1 MIRLWLPCK
10 LNGSWFYAYKNDIIY
25 KFLQRTK
32 HAKEATL
39 NAGAMRKIVVHVP
52 AGVPDKLLRQLMA
65 QVRKVENWGKTFE
78 LVLADPRFV
87 TADDLMRYFAQGV
100 DMTVGAITNSAT
112 TQLRNLYRVAAL
124 HKLEISCKAC
134 EQVLTGP
141 SRVHYC
147 QRKGAQSGRSEYN
160 PGNWR
165 VDVRSLVRARSE
177 SGLAQY
183 PQNGRRYDGLSVAIA
198 ERMSGWLRQLKAPG

>member
-1 MIRLWLPCK
+1 M
-10 LNGSWFYAYKNDIIY
+10 
-25 KFLQRTK
+25 
-32 HAKEATL
+32 

-65 QVRKVENWGKTFE
+65 QVRKVENWGKTFD
-78 LVLADPRFV
+78 LVLADPDFV

-100 DMTVGAITNSAT
+100 DMTPGAITNMAT

-124 HKLEISCKAC
+124 HKLKISCRVC
-134 EQVLTGP
+134 YRVLTGS
-141 SRVHYC
+141 SRVHFC
-147 QRKGAQSGRSEYN
+147 QRIGAQSGKSEYN

-165 VDVRSLVRARSE
+165 VDVRSLIRARDE
-177 SGLAQY
+177 SSLARY

-198 ERMSGWLRQLKAPG
+198 ERMSGWLQQLKVPG